1 MNHRAQLVVVAVFAL
16 LVGLGVGHYAGA
28 RRGILS
34 MPSPQMPT
42 SQPAAMNGMDHSMHQ
57 TPTEMAAAPTSSST
71 MDMAGM
77 MYGMM
82 MGLQGKTGDDFDEAF
97 LDEMI
102 IHHQGAV
109 DMAKAVLTSSNRTEL
124 KAFAN
129 EIMSAQ
135 TREIEQMQAW
145 RSQWFGK

>member
-1 MNHRAQLVVVAVFAL
+1 MNHRTQLVVVAILTL
-16 LVGLGVGHYAGA
+16 LIGLGIGHYAGA
-28 RRGILS
+28 RRGVMLMS
-34 MPSPQMPT
+34 SPQTVT
-42 SQPAAMNGMDHSMHQ
+42 SQPTAMTGMDHSMHQ
-57 TPTEMAAAPTSSST
+57 MPTGTTAAPASST
-71 MDMAGM
+71 AMDMAGM
-77 MYGMM
+77 MHGMM

-109 DMAKAVLTSSNRTEL
+109 DMAKAVLTSSYRAEL

-129 EIMSAQ
+129 EIITAQ

>member
-1 MNHRAQLVVVAVFAL
+1 MNHRTQLIVITVVAL
-16 LVGLGVGHYAGA
+16 LVGLGIGHYAGA
-28 RRGILS
+28 RRGVMS
-34 MPSPQMPT
+34 MSSPQMVAN
-42 SQPAAMNGMDHSMHQ
+42 QPAAMNGMDHSMHQ
-57 TPTEMAAAPTSSST
+57 TPTGTAAAPTSSST

-77 MYGMM
+77 MHGMM

-109 DMAKAVLTSSNRTEL
+109 DMAKAVLTSSNRAEL

-129 EIMSAQ
+129 EIISAQ
-135 TREIEQMQAW
+135 TREIEQMQTW